1 MAFSG
6 ATVHDM
12 FNWCA
17 VIVLLPIEIATGF
30 LEFIS
35 GEAAQGLVGNSAK
48 EIKILEYITEPL
60 TDLIIIVS

>member
-1 MAFSG
+1 M
-6 ATVHDM
+6 HDM